1 MPKKPSRSLELT
13 DDRMCFGC
21 GTGNSRGL
29 KLRFEWDSAA
39 GRIRTRWVPSKE
51 FQGYAGI
58 VHGGILALI
67 FDELLGN
74 LLWGLKKPSV
84 TAEFTV
90 QFRRPARVG
99 VPIQFEG
106 RIGSESAGPG
116 RPSFQMEGSAKD
128 PSGRVLAEA
137 SGRFVQMGRH

>member
-21 GTGNSRGL
+21 GVKNRRGL
-29 KLRFEWDSAA
+29 KLAFDLDRGAR
-39 GRIRTRWVPSKE
+39 RIRTDWTPTRE

-67 FDELLGN
+67 LDELLGN

-84 TAEFTV
+84 TAEFMV
-90 QFRRPARVG
+90 RFRRPARVG

-106 RIGSESAGPG
+106 WIGSESAGPG
-116 RPSFQMEGSAKD
+116 RPSFRMEGAAKD
-128 PSGRVLAEA
+128 PSGWVLADA
-137 SGRFVQMGRH
+137 SGRFVQMSRR